1 MNKIALLLSLL
12 MSIGVFKTCAQETV
26 VSTTKGEITFFSSA
40 PLEDIDAKNKHVI
53 SMLNTQSLEIMVR
66 VPINQFEFQNKLMQ
80 QHFNEKYLES
90 DRYPYA
96 TFKGKVSP
104 GLNFSEV
111 GTVDVTAVSILNL
124 HGVDQKR
131 TLTGK
136 ITVSKDGIK
145 LDTRFNTPF
154 GFENSIFKSINQSI
168 QLLFKIF
175 GFSIFTDSCDYFIII
190 DHECLSLLF

>member
-1 MNKIALLLSLL
+1 MSKLFVVLSLL
-12 MSIGVFKTCAQETV
+12 MGISVFRTCAQDNV
-26 VSTTKGEITFFSSA
+26 VSTTKGEITFYSSA
-40 PLEDIDAKNKHVI
+40 PLEDIDAKNKRVI
-53 SMLNTQSLEIMVR
+53 SMLNMQSLEILVR

-104 GLNFSEV
+104 GIDFSEV
-111 GTVDVTAVSILNL
+111 GTVDVSAVGVLNL

-145 LDTRFNTPF
+145 LDTRFNINLADHKIDIPKLVFNKIAERIAVHATLNYIPF
-154 GFENSIFKSINQSI
+154 KN
-168 QLLFKIF
+168 
-175 GFSIFTDSCDYFIII
+175 
-190 DHECLSLLF
+190 

>member
-1 MNKIALLLSLL
+1 
-12 MSIGVFKTCAQETV
+12 
-26 VSTTKGEITFFSSA
+26 
-40 PLEDIDAKNKHVI
+40 
-53 SMLNTQSLEIMVR
+53 MVR

-111 GTVDVTAVSILNL
+111 GTVDVTAVGILNL

-145 LDTRFNTPF
+145 LDTRFNINLADHKIDIPKLVFNKIAERIAVHATLNYIPF
-154 GFENSIFKSINQSI
+154 KN
-168 QLLFKIF
+168 
-175 GFSIFTDSCDYFIII
+175 
-190 DHECLSLLF
+190 

>member
-1 MNKIALLLSLL
+1 MNKKAIMLSLI
-12 MSIGVFKTCAQETV
+12 MGIGIFQMYAQDNV

-53 SMLNTQSLEIMVR
+53 SMLNTQSLEILVR

-80 QHFNEKYLES
+80 EHFNEKYLES

-96 TFKGKVSP
+96 TFKGKISAGTDFSKDGVYDVSA
-104 GLNFSEV
+104 V
-111 GTVDVTAVSILNL
+111 GVLNL

-145 LDTRFNTPF
+145 LDTRFNINLADHKIDIPKLVFNKIAERIAVNATLNYLPF
-154 GFENSIFKSINQSI
+154 KN
-168 QLLFKIF
+168 
-175 GFSIFTDSCDYFIII
+175 
-190 DHECLSLLF
+190 

>member
-1 MNKIALLLSLL
+1 MNKKALLLSLL
-12 MSIGVFKTCAQETV
+12 MGIGILQMFAQENV

-53 SMLNTQSLEIMVR
+53 SMLNTQSLEILVR

-80 QHFNEKYLES
+80 EHFNEKYLES

-96 TFKGKVSP
+96 TFKGKISAGTDFSKDGVFDVSA
-104 GLNFSEV
+104 V
-111 GTVDVTAVSILNL
+111 GVLNL

-136 ITVSKDGIK
+136 ISISKGVIK
-145 LDTRFNTPF
+145 LDTRFNITLADHKIDIPKLVFNKIAERIAVNATLNYLPF
-154 GFENSIFKSINQSI
+154 KN
-168 QLLFKIF
+168 
-175 GFSIFTDSCDYFIII
+175 
-190 DHECLSLLF
+190 

>member
-1 MNKIALLLSLL
+1 MGIS
-12 MSIGVFKTCAQETV
+12 VFRTCAQDSV
-26 VSTTKGEITFFSSA
+26 VSTTKGDITFFSSA
-40 PLEDIDAKNKHVI
+40 PLEDIDAKNKRVI
-53 SMLNTQSLEIMVR
+53 SILNMQSLEILVR

-104 GLNFSEV
+104 GIDFSEV
-111 GTVDVTAVSILNL
+111 GTVDVSAVGVLNL

-145 LDTRFNTPF
+145 LDTRFNINLADHKIDIPKLVFNKIAERIDVHATLNYIPF
-154 GFENSIFKSINQSI
+154 KN
-168 QLLFKIF
+168 
-175 GFSIFTDSCDYFIII
+175 
-190 DHECLSLLF
+190 

>member
-1 MNKIALLLSLL
+1 MNKKAIMLSLI
-12 MSIGVFKTCAQETV
+12 MGIGIFQMYAQDNV

-53 SMLNTQSLEIMVR
+53 SMLNTQSLEILVR

-80 QHFNEKYLES
+80 EHFNEKYLES

-96 TFKGKVSP
+96 TFKGKISAGTDFSKDGVYDVSA
-104 GLNFSEV
+104 V
-111 GTVDVTAVSILNL
+111 GVLNL

-136 ITVSKDGIK
+136 ISISKGVIK
-145 LDTRFNTPF
+145 LDTRFNITLADHKIDIPKLVFNKIAERIAVNATLNYLPF
-154 GFENSIFKSINQSI
+154 KN
-168 QLLFKIF
+168 
-175 GFSIFTDSCDYFIII
+175 
-190 DHECLSLLF
+190 

>member
-12 MSIGVFKTCAQETV
+12 MGIGVFKTCAQETV

-40 PLEDIDAKNKHVI
+40 PLEDIDAKNKRVI
-53 SMLNTQSLEIMVR
+53 SMLNMQSLEILVR

-104 GLNFSEV
+104 GITFSEV
-111 GTVDVTAVSILNL
+111 GTFDVSAVGVLNL

-145 LDTRFNTPF
+145 LDTRFNINLADHKIDIPKLVFNKIAERIAVHATLNYIPF
-154 GFENSIFKSINQSI
+154 KN
-168 QLLFKIF
+168 
-175 GFSIFTDSCDYFIII
+175 
-190 DHECLSLLF
+190 

>member
-1 MNKIALLLSLL
+1 MSKLFVLLSLL
-12 MSIGVFKTCAQETV
+12 MCISVFRTCAQDNV

-40 PLEDIDAKNKHVI
+40 PLEDIDAKNKRVI
-53 SMLNTQSLEIMVR
+53 SMLNTQSLEILVR

-104 GLNFSEV
+104 GIDFSEV
-111 GTVDVTAVSILNL
+111 GTIDVSAVGVLNL

-131 TLTGK
+131 TLTGI

-145 LDTRFNTPF
+145 LDTRFNINLADHKIDIPKLVFNKIAERIAVHATLNFIPF
-154 GFENSIFKSINQSI
+154 KN
-168 QLLFKIF
+168 
-175 GFSIFTDSCDYFIII
+175 
-190 DHECLSLLF
+190 

>member
-12 MSIGVFKTCAQETV
+12 MSIGVFKTCAQDNV

-40 PLEDIDAKNKHVI
+40 PLEDIDAKNKRVI
-53 SMLNTQSLEIMVR
+53 SMLNMQSLEILVR

-104 GLNFSEV
+104 GIDFSEF
-111 GTVDVTAVSILNL
+111 GTVDVSAVGVLNL
-124 HGVDQKR
+124 HGVEQKR

-145 LDTRFNTPF
+145 LDTRFNINLADHKIDIPKLVFNKIAERIAVHATLNYIPF
-154 GFENSIFKSINQSI
+154 KN
-168 QLLFKIF
+168 
-175 GFSIFTDSCDYFIII
+175 
-190 DHECLSLLF
+190 

>member
-1 MNKIALLLSLL
+1 MSKLFVLISIL
-12 MSIGVFKTCAQETV
+12 MGIGVFKTCAQDKM
-26 VSTTKGEITFFSSA
+26 VSTTKGEITFFSNA
-40 PLEDIDAKNKHVI
+40 PLEDIDAKNKRVI
-53 SMLNTQSLEIMVR
+53 SMLNMQSLEILVR

-104 GLNFSEV
+104 GIDFSEV
-111 GTVDVTAVSILNL
+111 GTVDVSAVGVLNL

-145 LDTRFNTPF
+145 LDTRFNINLADHKIDIPKLVFNKIAERIAVHATLNYMPF
-154 GFENSIFKSINQSI
+154 KN
-168 QLLFKIF
+168 
-175 GFSIFTDSCDYFIII
+175 
-190 DHECLSLLF
+190 

>member
-1 MNKIALLLSLL
+1 MG
-12 MSIGVFKTCAQETV
+12 IGIFQMYAQDNV

-53 SMLNTQSLEIMVR
+53 SMLNTQSLEILVR

-96 TFKGKVSP
+96 TFKGKISAGTDFSKDGVYDVSA
-104 GLNFSEV
+104 V
-111 GTVDVTAVSILNL
+111 GVLNL

-136 ITVSKDGIK
+136 ITVSKGGIK
-145 LDTRFNTPF
+145 LDTRFNISLADHKIDIPKLVFNKIAERIAVNATLNYLPF
-154 GFENSIFKSINQSI
+154 KN
-168 QLLFKIF
+168 
-175 GFSIFTDSCDYFIII
+175 
-190 DHECLSLLF
+190 